1 MKYNPAVR
9 KNILL
14 QEMTAYTNQEN
25 VAFTEALATVEQLD
39 DGTNDELTQAL
50 VALMRSLVHDNIARS
65 NQVRNA
71 LNTFFDET
79 GEFDEDTYLLFK
91 PYEVVEPKEEPV
103 VETQEHV
110 VEEKEV
116 PAVEEDEPVAD
127 EEPVS
132 ESEDE
137 KQVED
142 ETVVKSEDEV
152 VESEDEVAPTEVSE
166 EDAEVLATL
175 PEDNSDETEDVDVIG
190 DVFGT
195 SEEEL
200 KTRDRAEALSAEIE
214 LPDSL

>member
-25 VAFTEALATVEQLD
+25 VAFTEALAAVEQLD
-39 DGTNDELTQAL
+39 DNTNDELAQAL
-50 VALMRSLVHDNIARS
+50 VAFMRSLVHDNIARS

-103 VETQEHV
+103 VETQELV
-110 VEEKEV
+110 VEEKEAPV
-116 PAVEEDEPVAD
+116 VEEDEPVAD

-132 ESEDE
+132 ESEE
-137 KQVED
+137 QVQ
-142 ETVVKSEDEV
+142 DEV
-152 VESEDEVAPTEVSE
+152 VESEEEVVPTDVSE

-175 PEDNSDETEDVDVIG
+175 PEDDEAETEEVDVIG

>member
-39 DGTNDELTQAL
+39 DNTNDELAQAL

-91 PYEVVEPKEEPV
+91 PYDVVEPKEEPV
-103 VETQEHV
+103 VETQEYV

-116 PAVEEDEPVAD
+116 PVVEEDEPVTD

-132 ESEDE
+132 ESEE
-137 KQVED
+137 QAQ
-142 ETVVKSEDEV
+142 DEV
-152 VESEDEVAPTEVSE
+152 VESKEETVPTEVSE

-175 PEDNSDETEDVDVIG
+175 PEDDEAETEEVDVIG

-200 KTRDRAEALSAEIE
+200 KTRDRAEALSSEIE

>member
-39 DGTNDELTQAL
+39 DNTNDELAQAL

-103 VETQEHV
+103 VETQEYV
-110 VEEKEV
+110 VEEKETPV
-116 PAVEEDEPVAD
+116 VEEDEPVAD

-137 KQVED
+137 EQVQ
-142 ETVVKSEDEV
+142 DEV
-152 VESEDEVAPTEVSE
+152 VESEEEVVPTDVSE
-166 EDAEVLATL
+166 EDAKVLATL
-175 PEDNSDETEDVDVIG
+175 PEDDEAETEEVDVIG

>member
-25 VAFTEALATVEQLD
+25 VAFTEALAAVEQLD
-39 DGTNDELTQAL
+39 DNTNDELAQAL
-50 VALMRSLVHDNIARS
+50 VAFMRSLVHDNIARS

-110 VEEKEV
+110 VEEKEAPV
-116 PAVEEDEPVAD
+116 VEEDEPVAD

-132 ESEDE
+132 ESEE
-137 KQVED
+137 QIQ
-142 ETVVKSEDEV
+142 DEV
-152 VESEDEVAPTEVSE
+152 VESEEEVVPTDVSE

-175 PEDNSDETEDVDVIG
+175 PEDDEAETEDVDVIG

>member
-25 VAFTEALATVEQLD
+25 VAFTEALAAVEQLD
-39 DGTNDELTQAL
+39 DNTNDELTQAL
-50 VALMRSLVHDNIARS
+50 VAFMRSLVHDNIARS

-110 VEEKEV
+110 VEEKET
-116 PAVEEDEPVAD
+116 PVEEESEPVAD

-132 ESEDE
+132 ESKD
-137 KQVED
+137 ED
-142 ETVVKSEDEV
+142 ETVVKSD
-152 VESEDEVAPTEVSE
+152 DEVAESDEEVVPTEVSE

-175 PEDNSDETEDVDVIG
+175 PEDNADETEDVDVIG

-200 KTRDRAEALSAEIE
+200 NTRDRAEALSAGIE

>member
-25 VAFTEALATVEQLD
+25 VAFTEALAAVEQLD
-39 DGTNDELTQAL
+39 DNTNDELTQAL
-50 VALMRSLVHDNIARS
+50 VAFMRSLVHDNIARS

-91 PYEVVEPKEEPV
+91 PYEVVEPKEESV

-116 PAVEEDEPVAD
+116 PVEEEDEPVAD

-132 ESEDE
+132 ESEE
-137 KQVED
+137 QVQ
-142 ETVVKSEDEV
+142 DEV
-152 VESEDEVAPTEVSE
+152 VESEEDVVPTDVSE

-175 PEDNSDETEDVDVIG
+175 PEDDEAETEEVDVIG

>member
-25 VAFTEALATVEQLD
+25 VAFTEALAAVEQLD
-39 DGTNDELTQAL
+39 DNTNDELAQAL
-50 VALMRSLVHDNIARS
+50 VAFMRSLVHDNIARS

-116 PAVEEDEPVAD
+116 PVEEEDEPVAD

-132 ESEDE
+132 ESEE
-137 KQVED
+137 QAQ
-142 ETVVKSEDEV
+142 DEV
-152 VESEDEVAPTEVSE
+152 VESEEEVVPTDVSE

-175 PEDNSDETEDVDVIG
+175 PEDDEAETEEVDVIG

>member
-25 VAFTEALATVEQLD
+25 VAFTEALAAVEQLD
-39 DGTNDELTQAL
+39 DNTNDELAQAL
-50 VALMRSLVHDNIARS
+50 VAFMRSLVHDNIARS

-91 PYEVVEPKEEPV
+91 PYEVVDPKEEPV

-110 VEEKEV
+110 VEEKEAPV
-116 PAVEEDEPVAD
+116 VEEDEPVAD

-132 ESEDE
+132 ESEE
-137 KQVED
+137 QVQ
-142 ETVVKSEDEV
+142 DEV
-152 VESEDEVAPTEVSE
+152 VESEEEVVPTDVSE

-175 PEDNSDETEDVDVIG
+175 PEDDEAETEEVDVIG

>member
-25 VAFTEALATVEQLD
+25 VAFTEALAAVEQLD
-39 DGTNDELTQAL
+39 DNTNDELAQAL
-50 VALMRSLVHDNIARS
+50 VAFMRSLVHDNIARS

-91 PYEVVEPKEEPV
+91 PCEVVEPKEEPV

-110 VEEKEV
+110 VEEKEAPV
-116 PAVEEDEPVAD
+116 VEEDEPVAD

-132 ESEDE
+132 ESEE
-137 KQVED
+137 QVQ
-142 ETVVKSEDEV
+142 DEV
-152 VESEDEVAPTEVSE
+152 VESEEEVVPTDVSE

-175 PEDNSDETEDVDVIG
+175 PEDDEAETEEVDVIG

>member
-25 VAFTEALATVEQLD
+25 VAFTEALAAVEQLD
-39 DGTNDELTQAL
+39 DNTNDELAQAL
-50 VALMRSLVHDNIARS
+50 VAFMRSLVHDNIARS

-91 PYEVVEPKEEPV
+91 LYEVVEPKEEPV

-116 PAVEEDEPVAD
+116 PVVEEDEPVAD

-132 ESEDE
+132 ESEE
-137 KQVED
+137 QVQ
-142 ETVVKSEDEV
+142 DEV
-152 VESEDEVAPTEVSE
+152 VESEEEVVPTDVSE

-175 PEDNSDETEDVDVIG
+175 PEDDEAETEEVDVIG

>member
-25 VAFTEALATVEQLD
+25 VAFTEALAAVEQLD
-39 DGTNDELTQAL
+39 DNTNDELAQAL
-50 VALMRSLVHDNIARS
+50 VAFMRSLVHDNIARS

-116 PAVEEDEPVAD
+116 PVEEEDEPVAD

-132 ESEDE
+132 ESEE
-137 KQVED
+137 QVQ
-142 ETVVKSEDEV
+142 DEV
-152 VESEDEVAPTEVSE
+152 VESEEEVVPTDVSE

-175 PEDNSDETEDVDVIG
+175 PEDDEAETEEVDVIG

>member
-25 VAFTEALATVEQLD
+25 VAFTEALAAVEQLD
-39 DGTNDELTQAL
+39 DNTNDELAQAL
-50 VALMRSLVHDNIARS
+50 VAFMRSLVHDNIARS

-91 PYEVVEPKEEPV
+91 PYEVVEPKEESV

-116 PAVEEDEPVAD
+116 PVEEEEDEPVAD

-132 ESEDE
+132 EPEE
-137 KQVED
+137 QVQ
-142 ETVVKSEDEV
+142 DEV
-152 VESEDEVAPTEVSE
+152 VESEEEVVPTDVSE

-175 PEDNSDETEDVDVIG
+175 PEDDEAETEEVDVIG

>member
-25 VAFTEALATVEQLD
+25 VAFTEALAAVEQLD
-39 DGTNDELTQAL
+39 DNTNDELAQAL
-50 VALMRSLVHDNIARS
+50 VAFMRSLVHDNIARS

-116 PAVEEDEPVAD
+116 PVEEEDEPVAD

-132 ESEDE
+132 ESEE
-137 KQVED
+137 QVQ
-142 ETVVKSEDEV
+142 DEV
-152 VESEDEVAPTEVSE
+152 VESEEESVPTDVSE

-175 PEDNSDETEDVDVIG
+175 PEDDEAETEEVDVIG

>member
-25 VAFTEALATVEQLD
+25 VAFTEALAAVEQLD
-39 DGTNDELTQAL
+39 DNTNDELAQAL
-50 VALMRSLVHDNIARS
+50 VAFMRSLVHDNIARS

-110 VEEKEV
+110 VEEKEA
-116 PAVEEDEPVAD
+116 PVEEADEPVAD

-132 ESEDE
+132 ESEE
-137 KQVED
+137 QIQ
-142 ETVVKSEDEV
+142 DEV
-152 VESEDEVAPTEVSE
+152 VESEEEVVPTDVSE

-175 PEDNSDETEDVDVIG
+175 PEDDEAKTEEVDVIG

>member
-25 VAFTEALATVEQLD
+25 VAFTEALTAVEQLD
-39 DGTNDELTQAL
+39 DNTNDELAQAL
-50 VALMRSLVHDNIARS
+50 VAFMRSLVHDNIARS

-116 PAVEEDEPVAD
+116 PVEEEDEPVAD

-132 ESEDE
+132 ESVE
-137 KQVED
+137 QVQ
-142 ETVVKSEDEV
+142 DEV
-152 VESEDEVAPTEVSE
+152 VESEEEVVPTDVSE

-175 PEDNSDETEDVDVIG
+175 PEDDEAETEEVDVIG

>member
-25 VAFTEALATVEQLD
+25 VAFTEALAAVEQLD
-39 DGTNDELTQAL
+39 DNTNDELAQAL
-50 VALMRSLVHDNIARS
+50 VAFMRSLVHDNIARS

-103 VETQEHV
+103 VETKEHV

-116 PAVEEDEPVAD
+116 PVVGEDEPVAD

-137 KQVED
+137 EQVQ
-142 ETVVKSEDEV
+142 DEV
-152 VESEDEVAPTEVSE
+152 VESEEEVVPTDVSE

-175 PEDNSDETEDVDVIG
+175 PEDDEAETEDVDVIG

>member
-25 VAFTEALATVEQLD
+25 VAFTEALAAVEQLD
-39 DGTNDELTQAL
+39 DNTNDELAQAL
-50 VALMRSLVHDNIARS
+50 VAFMRSLVHDNIARS

-110 VEEKEV
+110 VEEKEAPV
-116 PAVEEDEPVAD
+116 VEEDEPVAD

-132 ESEDE
+132 ESEE
-137 KQVED
+137 QVQ
-142 ETVVKSEDEV
+142 DEV
-152 VESEDEVAPTEVSE
+152 VESEEDVVPTDVSE

-175 PEDNSDETEDVDVIG
+175 PEDDEAETEEVDVIG

>member
-25 VAFTEALATVEQLD
+25 VAFTEALAAVEQLD
-39 DGTNDELTQAL
+39 DNTNDELAQAL
-50 VALMRSLVHDNIARS
+50 VAFMRSLVHDNIARS

-91 PYEVVEPKEEPV
+91 PYEVVESKEEPV

-116 PAVEEDEPVAD
+116 PVEEEDEPVAD
-127 EEPVS
+127 EEPVG
-132 ESEDE
+132 ESEE
-137 KQVED
+137 QVQ
-142 ETVVKSEDEV
+142 DEV
-152 VESEDEVAPTEVSE
+152 VESEEEVVPTDVSE

-175 PEDNSDETEDVDVIG
+175 PEDDEAETEEVDVIG

>member
-25 VAFTEALATVEQLD
+25 VAFTEALAAVEQLD
-39 DGTNDELTQAL
+39 DNTNDELAQAL
-50 VALMRSLVHDNIARS
+50 VAFMRSLVHDNIVRS

-91 PYEVVEPKEEPV
+91 PYEVVEPKEESV

-116 PAVEEDEPVAD
+116 PVEEEDEPVAD
-127 EEPVS
+127 EEPVR

-137 KQVED
+137 EQVQ
-142 ETVVKSEDEV
+142 DEV
-152 VESEDEVAPTEVSE
+152 VESEEEVVPTDVSE

-175 PEDNSDETEDVDVIG
+175 PEDDEAETEEVDVIG

>member
-25 VAFTEALATVEQLD
+25 VAFTEALAAVEQLD
-39 DGTNDELTQAL
+39 DNTNDELAQAL
-50 VALMRSLVHDNIARS
+50 VAFMRSLVHDNIARS

-110 VEEKEV
+110 VEEKEAPV
-116 PAVEEDEPVAD
+116 VEEDEPVAD

-132 ESEDE
+132 ESEE
-137 KQVED
+137 QVQ
-142 ETVVKSEDEV
+142 DEV
-152 VESEDEVAPTEVSE
+152 VESEEEVVPTDVSE

-175 PEDNSDETEDVDVIG
+175 PEDDEAETEDVDVIG

>member
-25 VAFTEALATVEQLD
+25 VAFTEALAAVEQLD
-39 DGTNDELTQAL
+39 DNTNDELAQAL
-50 VALMRSLVHDNIARS
+50 VAFMRSLVHDNIARS

-116 PAVEEDEPVAD
+116 PVEEEDEPVAD

-132 ESEDE
+132 ESEE
-137 KQVED
+137 QVQG
-142 ETVVKSEDEV
+142 EV
-152 VESEDEVAPTEVSE
+152 VESEEEVVPTDVSE

-175 PEDNSDETEDVDVIG
+175 PEDDEAETEEVDVIG

>member
-14 QEMTAYTNQEN
+14 QEMTACTNQEN
-25 VAFTEALATVEQLD
+25 VAFTEALAAVEQLD
-39 DGTNDELTQAL
+39 DNTNDELAQAL
-50 VALMRSLVHDNIARS
+50 VAFMRSLVHDNIARS

-116 PAVEEDEPVAD
+116 SVEEEDEPVAD

-132 ESEDE
+132 ESEE
-137 KQVED
+137 QVQ
-142 ETVVKSEDEV
+142 DEV
-152 VESEDEVAPTEVSE
+152 VESEEEVVPTDVSE

-175 PEDNSDETEDVDVIG
+175 PEDDEAETEEVDVIG

>member
-25 VAFTEALATVEQLD
+25 VAFTEALAAVEQLD
-39 DGTNDELTQAL
+39 DNTNDELAQAL
-50 VALMRSLVHDNIARS
+50 VAFMRSLVHDNIARS

-91 PYEVVEPKEEPV
+91 PYEVVEPKEESV
-103 VETQEHV
+103 VETQERV

-116 PAVEEDEPVAD
+116 PVEEEDEPVAD

-132 ESEDE
+132 ESEE
-137 KQVED
+137 QVQ
-142 ETVVKSEDEV
+142 DEV
-152 VESEDEVAPTEVSE
+152 VESEDEVVPTDVSE

-175 PEDNSDETEDVDVIG
+175 PEDDEAETEDVDVIG

>member
-25 VAFTEALATVEQLD
+25 VAFTEALAAVEQLD
-39 DGTNDELTQAL
+39 DNTNDELAQAL
-50 VALMRSLVHDNIARS
+50 VAFMRSLVHDNIARS

-91 PYEVVEPKEEPV
+91 PYEVVEPKEESV

-116 PAVEEDEPVAD
+116 PVEEEDEPVVD

-132 ESEDE
+132 ESVE
-137 KQVED
+137 QVQ
-142 ETVVKSEDEV
+142 DEV
-152 VESEDEVAPTEVSE
+152 VESEEEVVPTDVSE

-175 PEDNSDETEDVDVIG
+175 PEDDGAETEEVDVIG

>member
-25 VAFTEALATVEQLD
+25 VVFTEALAAVEQLD
-39 DGTNDELTQAL
+39 DNTNDELAQAL
-50 VALMRSLVHDNIARS
+50 VAFMRSLVHDNIARS

-110 VEEKEV
+110 VEEKEAPV
-116 PAVEEDEPVAD
+116 VEEDEPVAD

-132 ESEDE
+132 ESEE
-137 KQVED
+137 QVQ
-142 ETVVKSEDEV
+142 DEV
-152 VESEDEVAPTEVSE
+152 VESEEEVVPTDVSE

-175 PEDNSDETEDVDVIG
+175 PEDDEAETEEVDVIG

>member
-25 VAFTEALATVEQLD
+25 VAFTEALAAVEQLD
-39 DGTNDELTQAL
+39 DNTNDELAQAL
-50 VALMRSLVHDNIARS
+50 VAFMRSLVHDNIARS

-103 VETQEHV
+103 VEIQEHV

-116 PAVEEDEPVAD
+116 PVVEEDEPVAD

-132 ESEDE
+132 ESEE
-137 KQVED
+137 QVQ
-142 ETVVKSEDEV
+142 DEV
-152 VESEDEVAPTEVSE
+152 VESEEEVVPTDVSE

-175 PEDNSDETEDVDVIG
+175 PEDDEAETEEVDVIG

>member
-25 VAFTEALATVEQLD
+25 VAFTEALAAVEQLD
-39 DGTNDELTQAL
+39 DNTNDELAQAL
-50 VALMRSLVHDNIARS
+50 VAFMRSLVHDNIARS

-110 VEEKEV
+110 VEEKETPV
-116 PAVEEDEPVAD
+116 AEEDEPVAD

-132 ESEDE
+132 ESEE
-137 KQVED
+137 QAQ
-142 ETVVKSEDEV
+142 DEV

-166 EDAEVLATL
+166 EDAEVLASL
-175 PEDNSDETEDVDVIG
+175 PEDDADNSEDVDVIG

>member
-39 DGTNDELTQAL
+39 DNTNDELAQAL
-50 VALMRSLVHDNIARS
+50 VAFMRSLVHDNIARS

-116 PAVEEDEPVAD
+116 PVEEEDEPVAD

-132 ESEDE
+132 ESEE
-137 KQVED
+137 QVQ
-142 ETVVKSEDEV
+142 DEV
-152 VESEDEVAPTEVSE
+152 VESEEEVVPTDVSE

-175 PEDNSDETEDVDVIG
+175 PEDDEAETEEVDVIG

>member
-25 VAFTEALATVEQLD
+25 VAFTEALAAVEQLD
-39 DGTNDELTQAL
+39 DNTNDELAQAL
-50 VALMRSLVHDNIARS
+50 VAFMRSLVHDNIARS

-110 VEEKEV
+110 VEEKETPV
-116 PAVEEDEPVAD
+116 EEEDEPVVD

-132 ESEDE
+132 EFEE
-137 KQVED
+137 QVQ
-142 ETVVKSEDEV
+142 DEV
-152 VESEDEVAPTEVSE
+152 VESEEEVVPTDVSE

-175 PEDNSDETEDVDVIG
+175 PEDDEAETEEVDVIG

>member
-25 VAFTEALATVEQLD
+25 VAFTEALAAVEQLD
-39 DGTNDELTQAL
+39 DNTNDELAQAL
-50 VALMRSLVHDNIARS
+50 VAFMRSLVHDNIARS

-116 PAVEEDEPVAD
+116 PVEEEDEPVVD

-132 ESEDE
+132 EFEE
-137 KQVED
+137 QVQ
-142 ETVVKSEDEV
+142 DEV
-152 VESEDEVAPTEVSE
+152 VESEEEVVPTDVSE

-175 PEDNSDETEDVDVIG
+175 PEDDEAETEEVDVIG

>member
-25 VAFTEALATVEQLD
+25 VAFTEALAAVEQLD
-39 DGTNDELTQAL
+39 DNTNDELAQAL
-50 VALMRSLVHDNIARS
+50 VAFMRSLVHDNIARS

-110 VEEKEV
+110 VEEKEAPV
-116 PAVEEDEPVAD
+116 VEEDEPVAD
-127 EEPVS
+127 EEPVR
-132 ESEDE
+132 ESEE
-137 KQVED
+137 QVQ
-142 ETVVKSEDEV
+142 DEV
-152 VESEDEVAPTEVSE
+152 VESEDEVVPTDVSE

-175 PEDNSDETEDVDVIG
+175 PEDDEAETEEVDVIG

>member
-25 VAFTEALATVEQLD
+25 VAFTEALAAVEQLD
-39 DGTNDELTQAL
+39 DNTNDELAQAL
-50 VALMRSLVHDNIARS
+50 VAFMRSLVHDNIARS

-91 PYEVVEPKEEPV
+91 PYEVVEPKEESV

-116 PAVEEDEPVAD
+116 PVEEEEDEPVAD

-132 ESEDE
+132 ESEE
-137 KQVED
+137 QVQ
-142 ETVVKSEDEV
+142 DEV
-152 VESEDEVAPTEVSE
+152 VESEEEVVPTDVSE

-175 PEDNSDETEDVDVIG
+175 PEDDEAETEEVDVIG

>member
-39 DGTNDELTQAL
+39 DNTNDELAQAL
-50 VALMRSLVHDNIARS
+50 VAFMRSLVHDNIARS

-116 PAVEEDEPVAD
+116 PVEEEDEPVAD

-132 ESEDE
+132 ESEE
-137 KQVED
+137 QVQ
-142 ETVVKSEDEV
+142 DEV
-152 VESEDEVAPTEVSE
+152 VESEEGVVPTDVSE

-175 PEDNSDETEDVDVIG
+175 PEDDEAETEEVDVIG

>member
-25 VAFTEALATVEQLD
+25 VAFTEALAAVEQLD
-39 DGTNDELTQAL
+39 DNTNDELAQAL
-50 VALMRSLVHDNIARS
+50 VAFMRSLVHDNIARS
-65 NQVRNA
+65 NHVRNA

-110 VEEKEV
+110 VEEKETPV
-116 PAVEEDEPVAD
+116 VEENEPVAD
-127 EEPVS
+127 EEQAS
-132 ESEDE
+132 ESDEDE
-137 KQVED
+137 HVED
-142 ETVVKSEDEV
+142 ETVA
-152 VESEDEVAPTEVSE
+152 ESEEDVAPVEVSE
-166 EDAEVLATL
+166 EDAEVLDTL
-175 PEDNSDETEDVDVIG
+175 PEDNTDNSEDVDVIG

>member
-25 VAFTEALATVEQLD
+25 VAFTEALAAVEQLD
-39 DGTNDELTQAL
+39 DNTNDELAQAL
-50 VALMRSLVHDNIARS
+50 VAFMRSLVHDNIARS
-65 NQVRNA
+65 NQVRNV

-110 VEEKEV
+110 VEENETPV
-116 PAVEEDEPVAD
+116 VEEDEPVAD
-127 EEPVS
+127 EELVS

-137 KQVED
+137 EQVD
-142 ETVVKSEDEV
+142 DKV
-152 VESEDEVAPTEVSE
+152 VESEEVVSTEVSE
-166 EDAEVLATL
+166 EDAEVLASL
-175 PEDNSDETEDVDVIG
+175 PEEDEVETGDVDVIG

-200 KTRDRAEALSAEIE
+200 NTRDRAEALSAEIE

>member
-39 DGTNDELTQAL
+39 DNTNDELVQAL
-50 VALMRSLVHDNIARS
+50 VVLMRSLVHDNIVRS

-110 VEEKEV
+110 VEEKETPV
-116 PAVEEDEPVAD
+116 VEEAEPVAD

-137 KQVED
+137 EQVQ
-142 ETVVKSEDEV
+142 DEV
-152 VESEDEVAPTEVSE
+152 VESEEEVVPTDVSE

-175 PEDNSDETEDVDVIG
+175 PEDDEAETEEVDVIG

-214 LPDSL
+214 LPNSL

>member
-25 VAFTEALATVEQLD
+25 VAFTEALAAVEQLD
-39 DGTNDELTQAL
+39 DNTNNELAQAL
-50 VALMRSLVHDNIARS
+50 VAFMRSLVHDNIARS
-65 NQVRNA
+65 NQVRNV

-110 VEEKEV
+110 VEENETPV
-116 PAVEEDEPVAD
+116 VEEDEPVAD
-127 EEPVS
+127 EELVS

-137 KQVED
+137 EQVED
-142 ETVVKSEDEV
+142 EVAESDEEV
-152 VESEDEVAPTEVSE
+152 VPTDVSE

-175 PEDNSDETEDVDVIG
+175 PEDNADETEDVDVIG

-200 KTRDRAEALSAEIE
+200 NTRDRAEALSAEIE

>member
-39 DGTNDELTQAL
+39 DNTNDELAQAL
-50 VALMRSLVHDNIARS
+50 VAFMRSLVHDNIARS

-91 PYEVVEPKEEPV
+91 PYEVVESKEESV

-116 PAVEEDEPVAD
+116 PVVEEDEPVAD

-132 ESEDE
+132 ESEE
-137 KQVED
+137 QVQ
-142 ETVVKSEDEV
+142 DEV
-152 VESEDEVAPTEVSE
+152 VESEEEVVPTDVSE
-166 EDAEVLATL
+166 EDAEVLAIL
-175 PEDNSDETEDVDVIG
+175 PEDNEAETEEVDVIG

>member
-25 VAFTEALATVEQLD
+25 VAFTEALAAVEQLD
-39 DGTNDELTQAL
+39 DNTNDELAQAL
-50 VALMRSLVHDNIARS
+50 VAFMRSLVHDNIARS

-116 PAVEEDEPVAD
+116 PVEEEEDEPVVD

-132 ESEDE
+132 ESEE
-137 KQVED
+137 QVQ
-142 ETVVKSEDEV
+142 DEV
-152 VESEDEVAPTEVSE
+152 VESEEEVVPTDVSE

-175 PEDNSDETEDVDVIG
+175 PEDDEAETEEVDVIG

>member
-25 VAFTEALATVEQLD
+25 VAFTEALAAVEQLD
-39 DGTNDELTQAL
+39 DNTNDELAQAL
-50 VALMRSLVHDNIARS
+50 VAFMRSLVHDNIARS

-116 PAVEEDEPVAD
+116 PVEEEDEPVAN

-132 ESEDE
+132 ESEE
-137 KQVED
+137 QVQ
-142 ETVVKSEDEV
+142 DEV
-152 VESEDEVAPTEVSE
+152 VESEEEVVPTDVSE

-175 PEDNSDETEDVDVIG
+175 PEDDEAETEEVDVIG